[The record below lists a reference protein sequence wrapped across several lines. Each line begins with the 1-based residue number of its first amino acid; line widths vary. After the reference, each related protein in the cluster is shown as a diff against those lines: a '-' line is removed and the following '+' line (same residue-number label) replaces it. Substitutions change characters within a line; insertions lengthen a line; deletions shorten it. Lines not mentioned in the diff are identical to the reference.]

1 MPLEVFK
8 NLHIMDQNNHS
19 SEDNENL
26 YDNLSITS
34 GIRLFVGGVLFL
46 VVLIIPIILCGNK
59 CMDRLRNAI
68 TLNQESQIVISQ
80 PTSYLRTLSLPRSGP
95 TSFLRTLSLPPTY
108 QKAICEEDCS
118 KIETPPPEYH
128 NLFFSK
134 SSIITMKLISEK

>member
-1 MPLEVFK
+1 M
-8 NLHIMDQNNHS
+8 
-19 SEDNENL
+19 
-26 YDNLSITS
+26 
-34 GIRLFVGGVLFL
+34 IRIFVGRILFL
-46 VVLIIPIILCGNK
+46 AVLIIPIICLVCGNK

-68 TLNQESQIVISQ
+68 TLNQESRIIISQ

-108 QKAICEEDCS
+108 QKAVCEGNCS

>member
-1 MPLEVFK
+1 
-8 NLHIMDQNNHS
+8 MDQNNHS

-26 YDNLSITS
+26 SENLSITTV
-34 GIRLFVGGVLFL
+34 IRIFVGGVLFL
-46 VVLIIPIILCGNK
+46 VVLIIPIICLLRGNK
-59 CMDRLRNAI
+59 CMDKIRNAI
-68 TLNQESQIVISQ
+68 TLNQESQNITNNQLIFSQ

-108 QKAICEEDCS
+108 QKAVCEEDCS

-134 SSIITMKLISEK
+134 SPIITMKLISE